1 MAAPSGSM
9 RFAELLAISLQALRV
24 NKLRS
29 GLTLLGVVIGVMT
42 VVSVLSVI
50 SGLNDFV
57 LNKVVNL
64 NPDVLVFTKY
74 GIIRN
79 RQEFILAQ
87 RRKPVTTRD
96 LQVVRAECRSCAAVG
111 AEARQVAPVHAGPR
125 KLSDVPI
132 TGYTANISTLLNVDL
147 QAGRFF
153 TPLEEEH
160 AAAVAVIGYDVKD
173 QLFPTL
179 DPIGRTLYVRG
190 YPLRVIGLQAKLGKV
205 LGENRD
211 KVMFVPLTFLQKV
224 MTSDEGIAIFVRPV
238 RGMEGLEETEG
249 EVRTLLRSLRKTP
262 FRSDDPFGIVG
273 AEAIQSLWRSI
284 SAGAFAVMV
293 LISGITLVV
302 GGIVI
307 ANIMFVSVV
316 ERTHEI
322 GLRMALGARKRDIKR
337 QFLLESSMLATLGGA
352 GGVLGGALVALAVS
366 QIFPADVKL
375 AFVAIGLVTA
385 AVTGLLAGLAPA
397 AAAAKLPPVEAL
409 RHE

>member
-1 MAAPSGSM
+1 M
-9 RFAELLAISLQALRV
+9 RLAELLSVSLQSLRV

-50 SGLNDFV
+50 SGLNDYV

-74 GIIRN
+74 GIIRS
-79 RQEFILAQ
+79 RQEFVLAQ
-87 RRKPVTTRD
+87 KRKPVTARD

-111 AEARQVAPVHAGPR
+111 AEARQVATVHAGVR

-132 TGYTANISTLLNVDL
+132 TGYTANVSTLLSVDL

-160 AAAVAVIGYDVKD
+160 AAAVAIIGYDVKD

-190 YPLRVIGLQAKLGKV
+190 YPLRIIGLQAKQGNV

-211 KVMFVPLTFLQKV
+211 KAMFVPLPFLQKV
-224 MTSDEGIAIFVRPV
+224 MTSDDGIAILVRPV
-238 RGMEGLEETEG
+238 GGMKGLEETEG

-262 FRSDDPFGIVG
+262 FQSDDPFGVVG
-273 AEAIQSLWRSI
+273 AEAIQALWRSI

-293 LISGITLVV
+293 LISGISLLV

-337 QFLLESSMLATLGGA
+337 QFLLESSVLATLGGA
-352 GGVLGGALVALAVS
+352 GGVVGGAAVALAVS
-366 QIFPADVKL
+366 YVFPADVKL
-375 AFVAIGLVTA
+375 AFVAIGLFTA
-385 AVTGLLAGLAPA
+385 TVTGLVAGLAPA
-397 AAAAKLPPVEAL
+397 AAAARLPPVEAL

>member
-1 MAAPSGSM
+1 MAFSEL
-9 RFAELLAISLQALRV
+9 FAVALHALRL

-29 GLTLLGVVIGVMT
+29 GLTLLGVIIGVMT

-50 SGLNDFV
+50 SGLNDYV

-79 RQEFILAQ
+79 RQEFVLA
-87 RRKPVTTRD
+87 RKRKPVTARD

-111 AEARQVAPVHAGPR
+111 AQAQQVATVHSGPR
-125 KLSDVPI
+125 KLSNVPI
-132 TGYTANISTLLNVDL
+132 TGYTANVATLLNVDL

-160 AAAVAVIGYDVKD
+160 AAAVAIIGYDVKD

-179 DPIGRTLYVRG
+179 DPIGRTVYVRG
-190 YPLRVIGLQAKLGKV
+190 FPLRVIGLQTKQGNV

-211 KVMFVPLTFLQKV
+211 KVMLVPLTFLQKV
-224 MTSDEGIAIFVRPV
+224 MTSDDGIAILVRPV
-238 RGMEGLEETEG
+238 GGMKGLEAAEG
-249 EVRTLLRSLRKTP
+249 EVRTLLRSLRRTP
-262 FRSDDPFGIVG
+262 FGSDDPFGIVG

-293 LISGITLVV
+293 LISGISLVV

-316 ERTHEI
+316 ERTREI
-322 GLRMALGARKRDIKR
+322 GLRMALGARKRDIQR
-337 QFLLESSMLATLGGA
+337 QFLLESSVLATLGGA
-352 GGVLGGALVALAVS
+352 GGVIGGALVTLAVS
-366 QIFPADVKL
+366 QVFPAEVKL

-385 AVTGLLAGLAPA
+385 TLTGLLAGLAPA
-397 AAAAKLPPVEAL
+397 AAAARLPPVEAL

>member
-1 MAAPSGSM
+1 MGYSEL
-9 RFAELLAISLQALRV
+9 FAVAIHALRL

-29 GLTLLGVVIGVMT
+29 GLTLLGVIIGVMT

-50 SGLNDFV
+50 SGLNDYV

-79 RQEFILAQ
+79 RQEFILA
-87 RRKPVTTRD
+87 RKRKPVTARD

-111 AEARQVAPVHAGPR
+111 AQAQQFATVHAGR
-125 KLSDVPI
+125 FKLSNVPI
-132 TGYTANISTLLNVDL
+132 SGYTANIATLLNVDL

-153 TPLEEEH
+153 TPLEEDH
-160 AAAVAVIGYDVKD
+160 AAAVAIIGYDVKD
-173 QLFPTL
+173 QLFAGV
-179 DPIGRTLYVRG
+179 DPIGRIVYVHG
-190 YPLRVIGLQAKLGKV
+190 YPLRIIGLQTKQGNV

-211 KVMFVPLTFLQKV
+211 KVMLVPLTFLQKV
-224 MTSDEGIAIFVRPV
+224 MTSDDGIAILVRPV
-238 RGMEGLEETEG
+238 GGMKGLEAAEG
-249 EVRTLLRSLRKTP
+249 EVRTILRSLRRTP
-262 FRSDDPFGIVG
+262 FASDDPFGIVG

-293 LISGITLVV
+293 LISGISLVV

-316 ERTHEI
+316 ERTREI

-337 QFLLESSMLATLGGA
+337 QFLLESSVLATLGGV
-352 GGVLGGALVALAVS
+352 GGVAGGALVTLAVS
-366 QIFPADVKL
+366 QVFPAEVKL

-385 AVTGLLAGLAPA
+385 TLTGLLAGLAPA
-397 AAAAKLPPVEAL
+397 ASAARLPPVEAL